1 MSQVDD
7 PTYKVC
13 KELTRILK
21 PLSKAGKSF
30 IKNSSHLKDMLRDVS
45 IDEDC
50 NLASLDVV
58 ALYPSIPVKKA
69 LEIVREKL
77 NEDDTLQG
85 RTKWKVD
92 DTMKLLEISIETH
105 FMTLDG
111 RIFTQTD
118 GCPIGKSISGEIA
131 EIYMNWFEETYVFD
145 QGNPFKPIFWK
156 RMRDDIFVIWRDADK
171 ECSKSRGS
179 DDLDQ
184 FVWKLNGC
192 ERRIQFTLER
202 EKDRVLP
209 FLDMSLKRW

>member
-1 MSQVDD
+1 M
-7 PTYKVC
+7 
-13 KELTRILK
+13 
-21 PLSKAGKSF
+21 F
-30 IKNSSHLKDMLRDVS
+30 S

-58 ALYPSIPVKKA
+58 ALYPSTPVKKA

-92 DTMKLLEISIETH
+92 DIMKLLEISMETH

-131 EIYMNWFEETYVFD
+131 EICMNWFEETYVFD
-145 QGNPFKPIFWK
+145 QGTLSNRFFG
-156 RMRDDIFVIWRDADK
+156 K
-171 ECSKSRGS
+171 E
-179 DDLDQ
+179 
-184 FVWKLNGC
+184 
-192 ERRIQFTLER
+192 
-202 EKDRVLP
+202 
-209 FLDMSLKRW
+209 